1 MTKINRALI
10 LHLFGVPLLG
20 AGLVV
25 MARWFPIVEQIA
37 TIHAFLAKTP
47 LLGAMLHPLLFALCN
62 VLLLPGGIL
71 AIGAGLFFGVWTG
84 WMLNLVGSVLSA
96 WAAMVIAR
104 HLARNFIERKF
115 LSKPRWAV
123 LDAAIARDGPRI
135 IFLTQLHPLAPT
147 SLLNYLYGV
156 TGIRIGPALLW
167 IAAGQAPGL
176 LLYAYLGSVSRKG
189 IEAAGNWAT
198 IPASQWAAW
207 TTIIVLSGVILALLS
222 RASVSILSQSGVVE
236 PED

>member
-10 LHLFGVPLLG
+10 LHLLGVPLLG

-47 LLGAMLHPLLFALCN
+47 LLGGIIHPLLFALCN

-96 WAAMVIAR
+96 WAAMLIAR
-104 HLARNFIERKF
+104 HLARSFIERQL
-115 LSKPRWAV
+115 LSKPRWAA
-123 LDAAIARDGPRI
+123 LDAAIRREGSLVV
-135 IFLTQLHPLAPT
+135 FLTQLHPLAPS

-156 TGIRIGPALLW
+156 TALRIGPALLW

-189 IEAAGNWAT
+189 IEAAGNRAA
-198 IPASQWAAW
+198 IPVSQWAVW
-207 TTIIVLSGVILALLS
+207 TIVILLSAVVLTLLS
-222 RASVSILSQSGVVE
+222 RISVRVLRQSGVVE